1 MSVTKTLVGPQREMA
16 SQIGLRIAK
25 FYGMKYY
32 LHLIQ
37 KFGSPL
43 DFFGGYLKSF
53 LKDKLKHPIKQKLH
67 LTIV

>member
-1 MSVTKTLVGPQREMA
+1 MSVTKTLDGPQREMA

-43 DFFGGYLKSF
+43 KFFGGYLEGIF
-53 LKDKLKHPIKQKLH
+53 FER
-67 LTIV
+67 